1 MYFKTTNK
9 DVLEEAIAVT
19 DAVKLRFETLSGIG
33 EELDGDI
40 RVYSGVSLN
49 GDMYGFSG
57 IKFNKKIVPD
67 GWTKPDKDNISRPLR
82 KNTEMWIKLDS
93 NRPSCAKLMK
103 LLNFPEGGIR
113 RDVFDWSTPNH
124 LYSLRYQLV
133 KDNTALVFIFPDEY
147 LEDSQPSWMPP
158 EHAVEILT
166 SEYLKLTKVKAESDK

>member
-1 MYFKTTNK
+1 MFFKTTNK
-9 DVLEEAIAVT
+9 AVLEEAVSFAN
-19 DAVKLRFETLSGIG
+19 AVKLRFKTLSKIG
-33 EELDGDI
+33 KELDGDI
-40 RVYSGVSLN
+40 RVYSGASLN

-82 KNTEMWIKLDS
+82 KNKEMWNKLNT
-93 NRPSCAKLMK
+93 NRPSCANLMK

-124 LYSLRYQLV
+124 LYSLRCWLV
-133 KDNTALVFIFPDEY
+133 KDNTTLVFIFPDEY
-147 LEDSQPSWMPP
+147 LEDSRPAWMPP

-166 SEYLKLTKVKAESDK
+166 SEYLKLTKENEEKI